1 MSQIRP
7 SAAPLCPSPQY
18 YVLVVLLPL
27 LLLLRRGHELQQE
40 QEQAAANAAKTR
52 VVVLTKS
59 AIVTVVQF
67 LSTGF
72 PRKKNIFL
80 PLLLSASTVGFHQ
93 PSQCLK
99 NISK

>member
-40 QEQAAANAAKTR
+40 QAAPNAASTR